1 MSLYDPY
8 SHAKIQ
14 AVSNESRVPAVY
26 FRKKKGR
33 KKKRIKAQA
42 DSVSLAILVKPVVEN
57 LKSRCGNVI
66 TDWKL

>member
-1 MSLYDPY
+1 MTHTPMPR
-8 SHAKIQ
+8 
-14 AVSNESRVPAVY
+14 SRLCLMKVG
-26 FRKKKGR
+26 FEQFISEKKGK

-66 TDWKL
+66 TDWKV

>member
-26 FRKKKGR
+26 FRKKR
-33 KKKRIKAQA
+33 EEKKRIKAQA

-66 TDWKL
+66 TDWEV